1 MPYTSGRVRLY
12 YEVHGEGRPLVLIH
26 ANPFDHRLWTYQIAS
41 FSQLFTVVA
50 VDIRGYGRSDKP
62 EVPFTLRDM
71 ADDVLAVCAQEK
83 ISRAVF
89 AGVSVGSGIAMLIGL
104 DQPDMVDA
112 LILVGGSSR
121 GGDVSRRIKGYT
133 SPDLPAYHM
142 AHMRELF
149 APGFF
154 ETTSGRWVQALFG
167 ATSRNLSGRCIA
179 EIFRARGS
187 CDMTGRLP
195 DMKPATLVINGEH
208 DGSMKGGVETASR
221 IPGAQHFVLP
231 ATGHACCIEDP
242 HTFDARML
250 QFLRDGTI

>member
-1 MPYTSGRVRLY
+1 MPYTSGPVRLY
-12 YEVHGEGRPLVLIH
+12 YEVHGQGQPLVLIH

-41 FSQLFTVVA
+41 FAQFFTVVA
-50 VDIRGYGRSDKP
+50 IDIRGYGRSDKP
-62 EVPFTLRDM
+62 GTPFSLRDM
-71 ADDVLAVCAQEK
+71 ADDVLEVCTQER

-89 AGVSVGSGIAMLIGL
+89 AGVSVGSGMAMLIGL
-104 DQPDMVDA
+104 DHPEMVDA

-154 ETTSGRWVQALFG
+154 ETVSGRWVQALFG
-167 ATSRNLSGRCIA
+167 ATSLGLSGGCIA
-179 EIFRARGS
+179 QIFRARGS
-187 CDMTGRLP
+187 CDMTERLHG
-195 DMKPATLVINGEH
+195 MKPPTLVINGAH
-208 DGSMKGGVETASR
+208 DGSLESDRATASR

-242 HTFDARML
+242 HTFDTRML
-250 QFLRDGTI
+250 QFLREK